1 MSHGLGDSE
10 IEVALS
16 GLPGWSL
23 DKDQLVKTFV
33 CASFREA
40 VAFLMRLS
48 FEAEEMNHHPEL
60 KNVYNRVQIALT
72 THEAGG
78 KVTEKDVKL
87 AKKIEALAPKVET
100 SAS

>member
-1 MSHGLGDSE
+1 MYGANL
-10 IEVALS
+10 
-16 GLPGWSL
+16 
-23 DKDQLVKTFV
+23 
-33 CASFREA
+33 
-40 VAFLMRLS
+40 
-48 FEAEEMNHHPEL
+48 
-60 KNVYNRVQIALT
+60 LT

>member
-16 GLPGWSL
+16 GLPGWVL
-23 DKDQLVKTFV
+23 ENDQLVKTFV
-33 CASFREA
+33 CANFREA
-40 VAFLMRLS
+40 VTFLMRLS